1 MTQFAHIAF
10 TNAVKKV
17 QSLMGTRAH
26 MQRLSEHPDQRDQ
39 LSDEQMDFIHARTSL
54 YIATANTAGM
64 PYIQHRGGDAGFI
77 RVVNATTLM
86 MSEQPGNG
94 QFITQGNLSDNTN
107 AIIFVMDYANR
118 RRLKLW
124 GEAFVSYDDNLK
136 AIMSATVDDKPQPTI
151 VFKLKAWDENCPQ
164 HIPQLFDKKV
174 IDALQSR
181 IHDLETHLSVMER
194 A

>member
-1 MTQFAHIAF
+1 MSEFAHIAF

-17 QSLMGTRAH
+17 QSLMGTRTR
-26 MQRLSEHPDQRDQ
+26 MQRLSEHPDRRDQ
-39 LSDEQMDFIHARTSL
+39 LSEEQMDFIRVRTSL
-54 YIATANTAGM
+54 YIATANAQGL
-64 PYIQHRGGDAGFI
+64 PYIQHRGGDVGFV

-86 MSEQPGNG
+86 ISERPGNG
-94 QFITQGNLSDNTN
+94 QFITQGNLSENPNTM
-107 AIIFVMDYANR
+107 IFVMDYANR

-124 GEAFVSYDDNLK
+124 GEAFVSYDENIKTLTSST
-136 AIMSATVDDKPQPTI
+136 ANDKPAPTI

-164 HIPQLFDKKV
+164 HIPQLFDNKV

-181 IHDLETHLSVMER
+181 IHHLETQLTELER

>member
-1 MTQFAHIAF
+1 MPEFAHIAF

-17 QSLMGTRAH
+17 QSLMGTRTH
-26 MQRLSEHPDQRDQ
+26 MQRLSEHPDKRDR
-39 LSDEQMDFIHARTSL
+39 LSDEQVDFIRARTSL
-54 YIATANTAGM
+54 YIATANSAGM
-64 PYIQHRGGDAGFI
+64 PYIQHRGGDAGFV

-86 MSEQPGNG
+86 MSDQPGNG
-94 QFITQGNLSDNTN
+94 QFITQGNLSENSG
-107 AIIFVMDYANR
+107 AMIFVMDYANR

-136 AIMSATVDDKPQPTI
+136 TLTSSTASDNPAPTI

-164 HIPQLFDKKV
+164 YIPQLFDNKV

-181 IHDLETHLSVMER
+181 IHHLETQLTELER